1 MFKLSDYFHVYREEE
16 NPDAPGAGGNE
27 PKTFTA
33 EEVAAML
40 EEKTSGL
47 KSKLDEL
54 LTEKKTEAQKRK
66 EAEEEKR
73 RLLQDNLKKEGQFEE
88 FEKNIRGEYA
98 PQLEQR
104 DGKIAKLAE
113 KILGS
118 ERKSVI
124 GSVLAKGKFIDPD
137 AADLLTPFIRTE
149 FDGEDVTTKFV
160 GADGSVITTDPEKF
174 VEWCRNHK
182 VISHLMQADGPSGG
196 GAGGSKGGGAAKQFS
211 EMNDAERIEL
221 RNQNPAEF
229 DRQMKLLRG
238 NK

>member
-1 MFKLSDYFHVYREEE
+1 MFKLSDYFRVYREEE
-16 NPDAPGAGGNE
+16 NPDAPGAGGSQS
-27 PKTFTA
+27 KTFTA
-33 EEVAAML
+33 EEVEALL

-73 RLLQDNLKKEGQFEE
+73 RLMQESLKKEGQFEE
-88 FEKNIRGEYA
+88 FERNIRGEYA

-124 GSVLAKGKFIDPD
+124 GSVLNKGKFIDPD
-137 AADLLTPFIRTE
+137 AADLITPFIKTE
-149 FDGEDVTTKFV
+149 FDGEEVVTKFV

-221 RNQNPAEF
+221 RNKNPAEF
-229 DRQMKLLRG
+229 DRQMKILRG